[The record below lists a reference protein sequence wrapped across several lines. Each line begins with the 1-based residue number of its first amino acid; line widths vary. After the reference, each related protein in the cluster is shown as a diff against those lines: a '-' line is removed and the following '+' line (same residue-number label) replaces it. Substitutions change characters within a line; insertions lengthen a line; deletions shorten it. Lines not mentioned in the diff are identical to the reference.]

1 MAGLTDLSSVTAAGV
16 HWQRYGQPHAPK
28 LLILHGLFGSGDN
41 WRSHA
46 KALASSW
53 EVWIADMPNHGR
65 SDRLEDV
72 HYRQVSARLWAGVD
86 ELGLDTVSIMGH
98 SMGGK
103 AAMAMALDR
112 PERVDALVIVD
123 IAPVRYPAWHRNE
136 IAGLKAVAAAAPRG
150 RSAAD
155 AVLAEYVS
163 DKAVRMFL
171 LKSWAPRGDGSYY
184 LQVAIDIIESRYEV
198 ISGWPETDARYQ
210 GPMLVVRGGASEYVL
225 PQYDANYQR
234 HFASRQTETIAGAG
248 HWVHAEQRDAFLT
261 VVSQFLHR
269 TGGSA
274 GG

>member
-1 MAGLTDLSSVTAAGV
+1 
-16 HWQRYGQPHAPK
+16 
-28 LLILHGLFGSGDN
+28 
-41 WRSHA
+41 
-46 KALASSW
+46 
-53 EVWIADMPNHGR
+53 
-65 SDRLEDV
+65 
-72 HYRQVSARLWAGVD
+72 
-86 ELGLDTVSIMGH
+86 
-98 SMGGK
+98 MGGK

-123 IAPVRYPAWHRNE
+123 IAPVRYPAWHRSE

-155 AVLAEYVS
+155 AVLAEYVD

-198 ISGWPETDARYQ
+198 ISGWPETDARYE

-225 PQYDANYQR
+225 PQHEANYQR
-234 HFASRQTETIAGAG
+234 HFASRHIETIDGAG
-248 HWVHAEQRDAFLT
+248 HWVHAEQRDTFLT
-261 VVSQFLHR
+261 VVSQFLHQ